1 KDIRSRFWATYS
13 KASKEHDDEFL
24 ERSNSDMDIVLI
36 FSGLFSAINTAFII
50 AMQPSYT
57 NILLSQIV
65 QNTSPNGT
73 IPSVNGSG
81 TDSTAATWFQGFAYI
96 SLSFGLLAAF
106 GAVLG
111 KQW

>member
-13 KASKEHDDEFL
+13 KVSKEYDDEFL

-36 FSGLFSAINTAFII
+36 FSGLFSAINAAFII
-50 AMQPSYT
+50 AMQPSST
-57 NILLSQIV
+57 NILLLQIV
-65 QNTSPNGT
+65 QNTSPNGA
-73 IPSVNGSG
+73 ILSVPGSG
-81 TDSTAATWFQGFAYI
+81 TDSAATWFQGFAYI
-96 SLSFGLLAAF
+96 ALSFSLLAAF